1 MVVRLKDAGDLLA
14 SKAQT
19 IVNTVNC
26 RGVMGKGV
34 AAAFRDSGV
43 YDKMVADYEQRC
55 AAGKVRLGQPYLWRP
70 SALTQGSE
78 QGTLLDEET
87 LEPAPSLLVKQV
99 LNFPTKDHWKQRHS
113 RLSDIDRGLTYAA
126 SQRCEWGI
134 KSMAVPALGCGNG
147 RLSWPL
153 ICDTLQDW
161 LETRFPEVDVD
172 LHAPPDEA
180 GGPTRASG
188 PGWIEPGW
196 IDMAEAMA
204 KAGKMLA
211 GQDGQVKEVAKAVA
225 RACGEL
231 PGLDGVRTEYFS
243 NVRKRLANNG
253 VIGYGQD
260 WPERGPLNVTDLLAP
275 GPTFNTSIAWRRE
288 QGDPDEA
295 AIRQAAEM
303 LVEQI
308 ERSATSR
315 ARSDRP
321 LSD

>member
-1 MVVRLKDAGDLLA
+1 MVVSLRDTGDLLA

-34 AAAFRDSGV
+34 AAAFRDSGI

-70 SALTQGSE
+70 STLTQGSE

-87 LEPAPSLLVKQV
+87 LEPAPPLLAKQV
-99 LNFPTKDHWKQRHS
+99 LNFPTKDHWKQRQS
-113 RLSDIDRGLTYAA
+113 RLSDIDRGLIYAA

-153 ICDTLQDW
+153 IRDTLKDW

-180 GGPTRASG
+180 GGPTGVGG

-211 GQDGQVKEVAKAVA
+211 GRDGQVKEATFAKAVA
-225 RACGEL
+225 QACGEL
-231 PGLDGVRTEYFS
+231 PGLDDRLTEYFKQ
-243 NVRKRLANNG
+243 VLKRLVNNG
-253 VIGYGQD
+253 VIGYKQN
-260 WPERGPLNVTDLLAP
+260 WPEQRPLNVTDLLAP
-275 GPTFNTSIAWRRE
+275 GPTLSTSIDWRRE

-295 AIRQAAEM
+295 GIRQAAER
-303 LVEQI
+303 LAEQVEH
-308 ERSATSR
+308 RMTSR
-315 ARSDRP
+315 FR
-321 LSD
+321 

>member
-70 SALTQGSE
+70 SALTQDSE

-99 LNFPTKDHWKQRHS
+99 LNFPTKDHWKQRQS

-126 SQRCEWGI
+126 SQRYEWGI

-147 RLSWPL
+147 RLNWLL
-153 ICDTLQDW
+153 IRDTLQGW
-161 LETRFPEVDVD
+161 LETRFPEVDVE

-180 GGPTRASG
+180 GGPTRVGG
-188 PGWIEPGW
+188 PGLIEPGW

-211 GQDGQVKEVAKAVA
+211 GQYGQVKEATFAKAVT

-231 PGLDGVRTEYFS
+231 PGLDGKLTEYFKQ
-243 NVRKRLANNG
+243 VFKRLVNNG
-253 VIGYGQD
+253 VIGYGQN
-260 WPERGPLNVTDLLAP
+260 WPERGPLNVTALLAP
-275 GPTFNTSIAWRRE
+275 GPTFDTSIAWRRE
-288 QGDPDEA
+288 QDNPDEV
-295 AIRQAAEM
+295 AIEQAAER

-308 ERSATSR
+308 
-315 ARSDRP
+315 
-321 LSD
+321 